1 MTPPITPQGRNG
13 KKVAVSTD
21 RPIMADKTP
30 GPSGWL
36 VIDKP
41 TGITSA
47 RVVSQARRALGTRKI
62 GHGGTLDPLASGVL
76 PLAVGEATKTVAYA
90 MAGQKIYH
98 FTVRWGEQRS
108 TDDAEGE
115 AIAFSDHRPTAEEI
129 RQILPRF
136 IGLID
141 QVPPDFSAIKVAG
154 VRAYKLARADQ
165 PVVLKSRQ
173 VTVNE
178 LKLLAIPDCDQ
189 AEFAVV
195 CGKGFYVRSLGR
207 DLALALGTVGYISAL
222 RRTRVGPFHIEA
234 AIPLDKLEALG
245 HSAAI
250 LECLL
255 PIETALDDIPALA
268 LTESEAAR
276 LKLGQP
282 LQALRTG
289 SPASRP
295 LPDGSVAYATAGG
308 KPVALVRLDGDFIR
322 PVRVLNL

>member
-1 MTPPITPQGRNG
+1 MT
-13 KKVAVSTD
+13 
-21 RPIMADKTP
+21 DKAP

-90 MAGQKIYH
+90 MAGQKIYR
-98 FTVRWGEQRS
+98 FTVRWGEQRT
-108 TDDAEGE
+108 TDDAEGTVM
-115 AIAFSDHRPTAEEI
+115 ATADHRPTAE
-129 RQILPRF
+129 QIDAMLARF
-136 IGLID
+136 TGLID
-141 QVPPDFSAIKVAG
+141 QVPPAFSAIKIAG
-154 VRAYKLARADQ
+154 VRAYKLARSAQ

-178 LKLLAIPDCDQ
+178 LKLLAIPDRDT
-189 AEFAVV
+189 AEFEVV
-195 CGKGFYVRSLGR
+195 CGKGLYVRSLGR

-234 AIPLDKLEALG
+234 AIPLDKLETLG

-268 LTESEAAR
+268 LTESEAVLLR
-276 LKLGQP
+276 QGRP

-295 LPDGSVAYATAGG
+295 LSDGAVAYATAGG
-308 KPVALVRLDGDFIR
+308 KPVALVRLDGEFIR

>member
-1 MTPPITPQGRNG
+1 
-13 KKVAVSTD
+13 
-21 RPIMADKTP
+21 MADRAP

-41 TGITSA
+41 TGMSSA
-47 RVVSQARRALGTRKI
+47 RVVSVARRALGTRKI

-90 MAGQKIYH
+90 MAGEKIYR
-98 FTVRWGEQRS
+98 FTLRWGEQRS
-108 TDDAEGE
+108 TDDAEGDVV
-115 AIAFSDHRPTAEEI
+115 ATSSHRPSAEDI
-129 RQILPRF
+129 RQVLPRF

-141 QVPPDFSAIKVAG
+141 QVPPIFSAIKVAG
-154 VRAYKLARADQ
+154 VRAYKLARSAQ
-165 PVVLKSRQ
+165 PVVMKSRQ

-178 LKLLAIPDCDQ
+178 LKLLDVSDPDQ
-189 AEFAVV
+189 AEFEVV
-195 CGKGFYVRSLGR
+195 CGKGLYVRSLGR
-207 DLALALGTVGYISAL
+207 DLALALGSVGYIAAL
-222 RRTRVGPFHIEA
+222 RRTKVGPFRIEA

-295 LPDGSVAYATAGG
+295 FPDGSIAYATAEG
-308 KPVALVRLDGDFIR
+308 KPVALVRLDGDLIR